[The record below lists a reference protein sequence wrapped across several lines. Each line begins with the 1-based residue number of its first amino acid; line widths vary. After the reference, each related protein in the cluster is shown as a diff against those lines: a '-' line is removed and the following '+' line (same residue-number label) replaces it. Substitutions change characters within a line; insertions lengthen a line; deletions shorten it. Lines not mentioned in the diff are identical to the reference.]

1 VKGASIDERK
11 FTDQE
16 VRDILKRAVERP
28 PSRALVQGD
37 GLSLAQLKAV
47 GQEVG
52 IDPASIEEAARA
64 VTTARG
70 GRAQHVLGAPMAFHL
85 ERTVSGE
92 LRPRD
97 APEIL
102 SLIRRTMG
110 RHGDVDQIHD
120 SLEWTSKGDA
130 GSRLITVASRDKRTT
145 IRASANLTPL
155 AVVTYLPAGLLGLF
169 ASAFGIS
176 AVAETGSAVGLVG
189 LAAVPVLYASVRA
202 MLARFWRSESS
213 KLQRVVDE
221 LAQMAEGQAG
231 DHG

>member
-1 VKGASIDERK
+1 VKGASIDERR
-11 FTDQE
+11 FNDQE

-28 PSRALVQGD
+28 PSQALVQGD

-52 IDPASIEEAARA
+52 IDPASIEEAARV

-70 GRAQHVLGAPMAFHL
+70 GRAQHVLGAPLAFHL

-110 RHGDVDQIHD
+110 RHGDADQIHD

-130 GSRLITVASRDKRTT
+130 GSRLITVASRDGRTT

-169 ASAFGIS
+169 ASALGIG
-176 AVAETGSAVGLVG
+176 AAEAGSAVGLMG

-202 MLARFWRSESS
+202 ILARFWRSESS

>member
-1 VKGASIDERK
+1 MKDTSIDERK
-11 FTDQE
+11 FTDRE

-28 PSRALVQGD
+28 PSRTLVQGD

-52 IDPASIEEAARA
+52 IDPARIEEAARA

-70 GRAQHVLGAPMAFHL
+70 GRAEHILGAPMAFHL

-92 LRPRD
+92 LRPGD
-97 APEIL
+97 APEML

-130 GSRLITVASRDKRTT
+130 GSRLITVASRDGRTT

-169 ASAFGIS
+169 ASALGIG
-176 AVAETGSAVGLVG
+176 AAEAGSAVGLLG
-189 LAAVPVLYASVRA
+189 LAALPVLYVSVRA
-202 MLARFWRSESS
+202 ILATFWRSESS
-213 KLQRVVDE
+213 KLRRVVDE